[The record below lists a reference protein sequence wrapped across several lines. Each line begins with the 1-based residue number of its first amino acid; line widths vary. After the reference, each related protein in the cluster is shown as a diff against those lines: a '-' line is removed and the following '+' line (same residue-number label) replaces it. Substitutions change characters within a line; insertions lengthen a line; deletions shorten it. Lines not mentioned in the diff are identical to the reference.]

1 MWKRHNP
8 FYLAFIAGIVA
19 LAMAI
24 PSFAPR
30 TAIVVAANVFFAIY
44 LVLSAFKIHRLTPE
58 YLRQNA
64 AKSDEPVGIIFAVTF
79 GTVVV
84 AVASMFTLINSGEH
98 PHWLDLTLTL
108 AAVPLGWLTI
118 HMMAAV
124 HYAHL
129 YWQPDETAEGGS
141 DGRSDGRRHH
151 TGGLDFPGDKDPGGI
166 EFLYFAYII
175 GMTAQTSDTAIT
187 SSQMRRVNLVHA
199 IVSFFFN
206 TVLVAA
212 AVNVAVA
219 LGQAG

>member
-8 FYLAFIAGIVA
+8 FYIA
-19 LAMAI
+19 AMAGV
-24 PSFAPR
+24 A
-30 TAIVVAANVFFAIY
+30 ALVLAALVVGLRLAAVVGANVFFVIY
-44 LVLSAFKIHRLTPE
+44 LVLSAFKIHRLTPD
-58 YLRQNA
+58 YLKQNA
-64 AKSDEPVGIIFAVTF
+64 ARSDEPVGIIFAVTF

-84 AVASMFTLINSGEH
+84 SVASMFALINSTGH

-129 YWQPDETAEGGS
+129 YWQPDETAEGQG
-141 DGRSDGRRHH
+141 DGRRHH
-151 TGGLDFPGDKDPGGI
+151 TGGLDFPGDKEPGGI

-199 IVSFFFN
+199 IISFFFN

-219 LGQAG
+219 LGQAS